1 MNDFETELKSCHRL
15 ADIERVLY
23 EHSDGR
29 VSRSCAKALVSKL
42 AQLNKLEAANDAK
55 FLLELAQVKQ
65 QFYRTLAG

>member
-1 MNDFETELKSCHRL
+1 L

-42 AQLNKLEAANDAK
+42 VQLNKLEAANDVK

-65 QFYRTLAG
+65 QFYKTLAG